1 MCDIQLLEI
10 NFPYS
15 VDQNPNLRQKQNR
28 TSMLWKNENEL
39 FSSLY
44 IACKHRNANLAEF
57 FSHENQQH
65 SPAISLHGKPRQ
77 STKPEIIKPLQKGQ
91 TTILQEPQVQAK
103 IIDGA
108 YMTNILRPGSEIC
121 KSFDDYAN
129 KVFVPHIIHF
139 WKCRSGGCCLGLLYR
154 QQPQRFHEG
163 APWQRNQTQS
173 IWGKLTSSKLAKFP
187 ESQWKQD
194 RAIHIPCNKTDF
206 FKVTC
211 RQGDCINQWGQCIIQ
226 PSPWTESN
234 ITPCN
239 HEEADSRIFVHAA
252 DCAKQGIS
260 KILVSSV
267 DSDVVVHQS

>member
-1 MCDIQLLEI
+1 MEPAWPI
-10 NFPYS
+10 S
-15 VDQNPNLRQKQNR
+15 SDQDPRSANHLTIMQIRSLFL
-28 TSMLWKNENEL
+28 TS
-39 FSSLY
+39 S
-44 IACKHRNANLAEF
+44 
-57 FSHENQQH
+57 
-65 SPAISLHGKPRQ
+65 IS
-77 STKPEIIKPLQKGQ
+77 
-91 TTILQEPQVQAK
+91 
-103 IIDGA
+103 
-108 YMTNILRPGSEIC
+108 
-121 KSFDDYAN
+121 
-129 KVFVPHIIHF
+129 

-239 HEEADSRIFVHAA
+239 HEGADSRIFVHAA

-267 DSDVVVHQS
+267 DSDVVVLAVRCPSELDVQIWVAYGKGKSLTYIAAHDITNSIGPQKSLAIPFFHAITGCDTTSAFYFKSKSSAWKAWN